1 MPTTVPDPEN
11 RPMRLQKFLARA
23 GVCSRRAG
31 EELIVAG
38 RIQVNGGTVTTLGT
52 RVDPENDVV
61 LYDGNR
67 VHLPGKTEFVYIAVN
82 KPRGVVTSCARKH
95 NDRIILDLVKVQ
107 ERIFPVGRLDKDS
120 QGLVL
125 LTNDGDLHNKLSHP
139 SHNHEKEY
147 QVTTFHPVK
156 DADLDAM
163 ARGMVIQGKKT
174 RKARVRRMAKN
185 RFTIVLKQ
193 GMNRQIRRMVGKT
206 GNRVENLMR
215 VRMANISL
223 GDLQSGTWRY
233 LTTEEIAGLIQGP
246 DTDGRPDLF

>member
-1 MPTTVPDPEN
+1 MPTTGPEPEKE
-11 RPMRLQKFLARA
+11 PMRLQKFLAKA
-23 GVCSRRAG
+23 GVCSRRAA
-31 EELIVAG
+31 EKLMVDG
-38 RIQVNGGTVTTLGT
+38 RIQVNGAAVTTLGT
-52 RVDPENDVV
+52 QIDPKTDQV
-61 LYDGNR
+61 LCDGKPVCLSLNK
-67 VHLPGKTEFVYIAVN
+67 GFVYIAVN

-95 NDRIILDLVKVQ
+95 NDRIILDLVAVPD
-107 ERIFPVGRLDKDS
+107 RIFPVGRLDKDS

-147 QVTTFHPVK
+147 QITTSHPVK

-193 GMNRQIRRMVGKT
+193 GMNRQIRKMVGKT
-206 GNRVENLMR
+206 GNRVKTLMR

-223 GDLQSGTWRY
+223 GDLQAGAWRY
-233 LTTEEIAGLIQGP
+233 LTPEEIARLTG
-246 DTDGRPDLF
+246 

>member
-1 MPTTVPDPEN
+1 MPTTAPKPHKE
-11 RPMRLQKFLARA
+11 PLRLQKFLARA
-23 GVCSRRAG
+23 GVCSRRAA
-31 EELIVAG
+31 ETLIVAG
-38 RIQVNGGTVTTLGT
+38 RIQVNGSTVTTLGT
-52 RVDPENDVV
+52 RVDQENDVV
-61 LYDGNR
+61 VYDGNR
-67 VHLPGKTEFVYIAVN
+67 VHLPGKTDFVYIAVN

-95 NDRIILDLVKVQ
+95 NDRIILDLVKVPD
-107 ERIFPVGRLDKDS
+107 RIFPVGRLDKDS

-125 LTNDGDLHNKLSHP
+125 LTNDGELHNRLSHP

-147 QVTTFHPVK
+147 QVTTSHPVK

-206 GNRVENLMR
+206 GNRVETLVR

-223 GDLQSGTWRY
+223 GDLQSGTWRF
-233 LTTEEIAGLIQGP
+233 LTSQEIAGL
-246 DTDGRPDLF
+246 TR